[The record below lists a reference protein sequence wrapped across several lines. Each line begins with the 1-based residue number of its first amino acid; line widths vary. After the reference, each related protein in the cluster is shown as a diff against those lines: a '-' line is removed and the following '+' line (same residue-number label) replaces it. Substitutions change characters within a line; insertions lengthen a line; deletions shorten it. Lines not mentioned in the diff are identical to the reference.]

1 MTYYCKSGIK
11 ASVNSEALES
21 SMKEKKEE
29 GKQNKNIYKS
39 CIRIWIWSLMW
50 LLLGFSITVLI
61 LKQ

>member
-1 MTYYCKSGIK
+1 
-11 ASVNSEALES
+11 
-21 SMKEKKEE
+21 MKEKKEE